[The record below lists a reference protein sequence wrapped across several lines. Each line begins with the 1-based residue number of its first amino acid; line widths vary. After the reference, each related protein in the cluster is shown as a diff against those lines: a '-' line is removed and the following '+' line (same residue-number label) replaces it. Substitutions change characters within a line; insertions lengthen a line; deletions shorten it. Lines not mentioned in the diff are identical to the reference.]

1 MEINVGVNG
10 GQVSGGERSESS
22 EWDEWSDMEVTR

>member
-1 MEINVGVNG
+1 VGVNG

-22 EWDEWSDMEVTR
+22 EWDEWSDGGDAVI